1 MALISSE
8 FPNYESISGTLYIG
22 TTGNIPYNPA
32 GSGAIRL
39 SDRDGIPTVFNSGRL
54 NTDFRVLPTG
64 SRSDAGLFFEA
75 STSRLG
81 INTTDP
87 GAALHIKDACADGGL
102 KIENSSSCESGVILS
117 LLHKPESGPE
127 IGDIPSRIN
136 LLGAVATTME
146 ERIYAQ
152 IRATILNS
160 NKATSSGELSF
171 YVDQT
176 GLLTP
181 VFVGSV
187 QKTVL
192 GINNNDI
199 NNLYHTIIGASNYIS
214 DANESI
220 LIGNNNSGIN
230 IGNSIIVGQDT
241 TISGI
246 NTINLSNN
254 SVSSGSN
261 NKLYGLNI
269 LSLGDTNTIFA
280 TSGSVLGNNTIVLGN
295 NTSYIG
301 NSGIILGYLTTIS
314 GLYNVAV
321 GTNNAISGSN
331 NLYYGNNNV
340 VNTGNNIIGIGNEQN
355 ITNSNSGIFIG
366 NNISNINANGTIVIG
381 LTNNYGILPSSLLF
395 GNLNTINN
403 GSVGLVLYGQY
414 NNLQAGSGSLVF
426 GEYNNIS
433 GSLYN
438 LVVGNKNNNIGDSNN
453 NIYLGSYVNDTG
465 VFVSTSGREG
475 TSSVPL
481 SCINDHNISIGIN
494 NISHNSDNSILAGH
508 KNIGSGNNNLIYG
521 SFNKSLRDANY
532 VIGHSNSAVGTNNIL
547 VGSGNRTFGNK
558 NINIGINSLVYGDDT
573 ISIGSNKFIVSGC
586 VIGSNN
592 IVNNLHN
599 IVYGKNNVVGSGSFL
614 YTFDANLEDTTL
626 RLEPYPDSANLT
638 ADDVVGIYVMNQNKV
653 IGYSQFE
660 YSSPG
665 LGNFDVVNYTPSTE
679 QLFSILK
686 HFDDRITDP
695 TVVSGY
701 IMKVSESDGTTYGL
715 NNVVLGN
722 NILVHYNSGI
732 YVGHNIASTGDNVVA
747 IGNNIGTELNNA
759 VILKTTN
766 KNEFISSD
774 DGLIINRNNGQSGVY
789 IYSSNGNIPSF
800 VADLSN
806 NRIGVNNAIPT
817 TDLDV
822 SGIIKAKSIILTDNP
837 VSGYV
842 LTSNGNG
849 SGSWTQ
855 NVNTKGVDN
864 SLAILLPNSTVSGV
878 DGIAF
883 VSANTG
889 LNFYDS
895 SLLINPLGVTLNN
908 IPFTILDNSDNE
920 IFLVK
925 SDGSVSGNILR
936 SSTLKVDGDVTLPSG
951 SLSGSL
957 LYVDTNGQLSA
968 QRLNQPYSLLFN
980 NTSNIADGS
989 SMLRY
994 FVGDETLVLG
1004 SDTNSDD
1011 SLIVSNYDIILSANP
1026 HIDTVFNRQ
1035 HKDIDI
1041 SFMANSNEGQSRGM
1055 HYSSSGVL
1063 SVGTTAPIT
1072 LNDEVVARI
1081 VGKLWADQIRIGAS
1095 TTSGYYLRAKDTSGN
1110 LEFRP
1115 LELPMDQIGIYPL
1128 ATRLVGGFTDHVV
1141 ELTNL
1146 KAANNSSQ
1154 LEGGNAIDGGKVLV
1168 YNGGAAPEY
1177 RWVASKNFRVR
1188 QGGCNNTCYDGLEI
1202 GDRTSILKT
1211 NGAFA
1216 YSAGAFDNLSV
1227 NTYQN
1232 KYNGSAQYSIYH
1244 LTNAT
1249 SGIQTKELLTD
1260 FPRVTTVGN
1269 NNTISFNDTINDQ
1282 AYSIT
1287 DTYRQYIWQYNI
1299 SVNAIWQS
1307 GNDSTTINGASFVY
1321 EGVAKCTKNTS
1332 NQLISLT
1339 NIGTP
1344 IVRSYMPDGINP
1356 TISGIVKL
1364 SNESNIPR
1372 LQILGS
1378 GNTAN
1383 YRVKWS
1389 AVGNINQ
1396 INLPLDGFNTGFFA

>member
-39 SDRDGIPTVFNSGRL
+39 SDREGIPTVFNSGRI
-54 NTDFRVLPTG
+54 NTDFRILPTG

-152 IRATILNS
+152 IRATILDS
-160 NKATSSGELSF
+160 NKTTSSGELSF

-192 GINNNDI
+192 GINNTDI
-199 NNLYHTIIGASNYIS
+199 NNLYHTIIGASNYIT

-241 TISGI
+241 TISGL
-246 NTINLSNN
+246 NTINLANN
-254 SVSSGSN
+254 STSSGNN

-269 LSLGDTNTIFA
+269 LSIGDTNTIFA
-280 TSGSVLGNNTIVLGN
+280 TSGSVLGSNTIVLGN

-340 VNTGNNIIGIGNEQN
+340 VNTGNNIIGIGSEQN

-381 LTNNYGILPSSLLF
+381 LTNNYGVLPSSLLF

-481 SCINDHNISIGIN
+481 SCINDHNIAIGIN

-532 VIGHSNSAVGTNNIL
+532 IVGHSNSAVGTTNII

-558 NINIGINSLVYGDDT
+558 NINIGTNSLVYGDDA

-599 IVYGKNNVVGSGSFL
+599 IVYGKNNIIGSGSFL
-614 YTFDANLEDTTL
+614 YAFTANLEATTL
-626 RLEPYPDSANLT
+626 NLEPYPDSANLT
-638 ADDVVGIYVMNQNKV
+638 ADDVIGIYVMNQNKT

-660 YSSPG
+660 YSSLG
-665 LGNFDVVNYTPSTE
+665 AGNFDVVNYTPSTE

-722 NILVHYNSGI
+722 NILVHYNSGV

-864 SLAILLPNSTVSGV
+864 SLAVLLPNSTVSGV

-925 SDGSVSGNILR
+925 SDGSVSGNILQ
-936 SSTLKVDGDVTLPSG
+936 SSTLKVDGNVTLPSG

-968 QRLNQPYSLLFN
+968 NRLDESYCILFN
-980 NTSNIADGS
+980 NSENIADGLS
-989 SMLRY
+989 TLRY
-994 FVGDETLVLG
+994 FVNDEVLAFGANANSNDEFDAGD
-1004 SDTNSDD
+1004 
-1011 SLIVSNYDIILSANP
+1011 YDIILSANTD
-1026 HIDTVFNRQ
+1026 IDTIFNRRRLA
-1035 HKDIDI
+1035 IDM
-1041 SFMANSNEGQSRGM
+1041 SFMASEADVGIQGM

-1063 SVGTTAPIT
+1063 SVGTTGPIN
-1072 LNDEVVARI
+1072 LDDNVVARI
-1081 VGKLWADQIRIGAS
+1081 VGKLRADEIRLGTS
-1095 TTSGYYLRAKDTSGN
+1095 TSSGYYLRAKDNSGN
-1110 LEFRP
+1110 LEFTP
-1115 LELPMDQIGIYPL
+1115 LQLPISQRALYPLNATLVQGLNLYTVQIGNEKSS
-1128 ATRLVGGFTDHVV
+1128 TD
-1141 ELTNL
+1141 
-1146 KAANNSSQ
+1146 NNEM
-1154 LEGGNAIDGGKVLV
+1154 EGGNAIDGGKVLV
-1168 YNGGAAPEY
+1168 YRGSSSESN
-1177 RWVASKNFRVR
+1177 RWVTSTNLRIR
-1188 QGGCNNTCYDGLEI
+1188 PGDCDGTCYDGLEI
-1202 GDRTSILKT
+1202 GKRTSTLRT
-1211 NGAFA
+1211 NGGFS
-1216 YSAGAFDNLSV
+1216 YSAGAFDALS
-1227 NTYQN
+1227 NSYQN

-1249 SGIQTKELLTD
+1249 SGVQTKELLTN
-1260 FPRVTTVGN
+1260 FPNVTTVTP
-1269 NNTISFNDTINDQ
+1269 NNTIAFNDTSNDQ

-1307 GNDSTTINGASFVY
+1307 GTDATTINGASFVY
-1321 EGVAKCTKNTS
+1321 EGVAKCTRNT
-1332 NQLISLT
+1332 NNDLISLT

-1344 IVRSYMPDGINP
+1344 IVRSYMPEGINP

-1364 SNESNIPR
+1364 SNENNISR